1 MKVLIGKN
9 WYKLQIINLGV
20 IALFG
25 MLMRYKIAFDF
36 PFLDQKYLLHAHSHF
51 AFSGWISQFLY
62 LGLFSIIAT
71 QLPVNRRKKYI
82 GLISANMICAW
93 GMLIA
98 FTLQGYK
105 AVSITFSTLTIFI
118 SIFYAYLF
126 IKDSKRLLSKHPS
139 VPWAVTGLLLNILS
153 SAGPFSLAYM
163 MASNNI
169 NHELYLASVY
179 YFLHFQYN
187 GWFFFATMAIVV
199 NHLPIT
205 RDFLKKYFR
214 LFAISILPTFFL
226 STLWL
231 KLPQLLYIIVVLTT
245 IIQLYAWGAMI
256 IKLKPVLEKIKHIR
270 QNKWINLFYYSAVLA
285 ISIKFILQAVS
296 VIPSLSQLVFGY
308 RPIVI
313 AYLHLVLLGVYSLF
327 IIGYYFSNGYL
338 LSSNIAKISAL
349 AFLLGVLFNE
359 LFLAVQGVSAFT
371 YTIVPYIHE
380 MLFGAALLLFCS
392 ATALALS
399 QFRKVKPTLA

>member
-1 MKVLIGKN
+1 MNSLIGKN

-25 MLMRYKIAFDF
+25 MLMRYKIAFNF

-62 LGLFSIIAT
+62 LGLFSIIAA
-71 QLPVNRRKKYI
+71 QLSINRRRKYTV
-82 GLISANMICAW
+82 LITVNMICAW

-98 FTLQGYK
+98 FTIQGYK

-118 SIFYAYLF
+118 SVAYACLF
-126 IKDSKRLLSKHPS
+126 IKDSKQLLSKHPS
-139 VPWAVTGLLLNILS
+139 APWAVTGLLLNILS

-169 NHELYLASVY
+169 NHEIYLASVY

-187 GWFFFATMAIVV
+187 GWFFFATMAIIV
-199 NHLPIT
+199 NHLPI
-205 RDFLKKYFR
+205 DIKFLNKYFR

-226 STLWL
+226 STLWF
-231 KLPQLLYIIVVLTT
+231 KLPLWLYIIIVIAT

-256 IKLKPVLEKIKHIR
+256 IKLRPTLEKIKHTGH
-270 QNKWINLFYYSAVLA
+270 NKWINLFHYSAILA
-285 ISIKFILQAVS
+285 ISIKFILQTVS

-338 LSSNIAKISAL
+338 LSSKIARISAL
-349 AFLLGVLFNE
+349 VFLMGVLFNE
-359 LFLAVQGVSAFT
+359 LFLAVQGFSAFT

-380 MLFGAALLLFCS
+380 MLFGAAFLLFCS
-392 ATALALS
+392 ATVLAIS
-399 QFRKVKPTLA
+399 QFRKAKPNLA